1 VTRTIRLTVNKR
13 VYERAVEPHTTLLA
27 LLREQLQL
35 TGTKEGCGQG
45 DCGACTVLVD
55 GRPVNS
61 CLMLALDAAGCE
73 VLTIEGLA
81 GDGSLD
87 PLQESFIAKGAVQCG
102 FCSPAMIMAAKALLN
117 RDPNPQDEQIK
128 DALAGVLC
136 RCGSYPNIIEAVR
149 DAAGKMRGEA
159 K

>member
-1 VTRTIRLTVNKR
+1 MTRTIRLTVNKR

>member
-1 VTRTIRLTVNKR
+1 MTRSVRLTVNGR
-13 VYERAVEPHTTLLA
+13 VYEKPVEPHTTLLH
-27 LLREQLQL
+27 LLREQLCL

-55 GRPVNS
+55 GRSVNS

-73 VLTIEGLA
+73 VVTIEGLA
-81 GDGSLD
+81 RDGSLD

-102 FCSPAMIMAAKALLN
+102 FCSPGMIMAAKGLLN
-117 RDPNPQDEQIK
+117 REPNPQEEQIK

-136 RCGSYPNIIEAVR
+136 RCGSYPNIVEAVR
-149 DAAGKMRGEA
+149 DAAAKMRGEA

>member
-1 VTRTIRLTVNKR
+1 MTRSVRLTVNGR
-13 VYERAVEPHTTLLA
+13 VYEKPVEPHTTLLH
-27 LLREQLQL
+27 LLREQLHL

-61 CLMLALDAAGCE
+61 CLMLAMDAAGSA
-73 VLTIEGLA
+73 VVTIEGLA
-81 GDGSLD
+81 RDGSLD
-87 PLQESFIAKGAVQCG
+87 PLQESFVTKGAVQCG

-117 RDPNPQDEQIK
+117 REPNPQDEQIK

-136 RCGSYPNIIEAVR
+136 RCGSYPNIVEAVR
-149 DAAGKMRGEA
+149 DAAAKMRGEE

>member
-1 VTRTIRLTVNKR
+1 LTVNGR
-13 VYERAVEPHTTLLA
+13 VYLRPVEPHTTLLN
-27 LLREQLQL
+27 LLREQLNL

-45 DCGACTVLVD
+45 DCGVCTVLVD